1 MADGRGWRFALE
13 VAFLVALAVVLGIA
27 NVGTGIIIAVMLAGW
42 VLVALLEW
50 AAWREEPHWTSG
62 SPPSYYVPPV
72 EIPPRRVIDQGYK
85 VEQGYPAQ
93 REPEAPTWIATPEM
107 RAAALEEWPVPPPAA
122 EPDEAVA
129 ESPVSAAPAVE
140 PMAEPPVEKPPVAEP
155 VEEPPVFVPPPVTAQ
170 APAEA
175 PAPADPEPA
184 EEPLADALLH
194 EAAAA
199 VNLDDSSAVE
209 DVLDDPHEPGDGN
222 GSDPWEVQSFPDGA
236 DEGVRTSSHR
246 IDPLAEPDGRRWP
259 WQRRADGVDA
269 GATEFPA
276 RPRHVLLPQ
285 HGESRPSGDER

>member
-13 VAFLVALAVVLGIA
+13 VAFLVTLAVVLGIA

-50 AAWREEPHWTSG
+50 AAWRDEPHWTSG
-62 SPPSYYVPPV
+62 SPPRYYVPPV
-72 EIPPRRVIDQGYK
+72 ETPPRRVIDQGYK
-85 VEQGYPAQ
+85 VEQGYPAP

-107 RAAALEEWPVPPPAA
+107 RAAALEEWPVPPAGA

-129 ESPVSAAPAVE
+129 ESPEVLEPAAEIV
-140 PMAEPPVEKPPVAEP
+140 AEPPIEQPPM
-155 VEEPPVFVPPPVTAQ
+155 EELPVFVPPPVTAQ
-170 APAEA
+170 APAET
-175 PAPADPEPA
+175 PAPADHEPA

-199 VNLDDSSAVE
+199 VNLEDSSAAVE
-209 DVLDDPHEPGDGN
+209 DAHEPRETN

-236 DEGVRTSSHR
+236 DDGVRTSSHR

-285 HGESRPSGDER
+285 HGESRRSKDDR